1 MKKKE
6 DLNPKK
12 FRKNDTKTVFFK
24 STIPQL
30 KMSNLSNLEDL
41 SFINHQEE

>member
-30 KMSNLSNLEDL
+30 KISNFEDL
-41 SFINHQEE
+41 SFKNHEEE

>member
-12 FRKNDTKTVFFK
+12 FRKIETKPALFK
-24 STIPQL
+24 SIIPQL
-30 KMSNLSNLEDL
+30 KIYNLEDL
-41 SFINHQEE
+41 SFKNHEEE

>member
-12 FRKNDTKTVFFK
+12 FRKIETKPALFK
-24 STIPQL
+24 SIIPQL
-30 KMSNLSNLEDL
+30 KISNSNLEDL
-41 SFINHQEE
+41 SFKNHEEE

>member
-12 FRKNDTKTVFFK
+12 FRKNDTKIVLYK

-30 KMSNLSNLEDL
+30 KATNLEDL
-41 SFINHQEE
+41 SFINHEEE

>member
-12 FRKNDTKTVFFK
+12 FRKIETKPALFK
-24 STIPQL
+24 SIIPQL
-30 KMSNLSNLEDL
+30 KINNLEDL
-41 SFINHQEE
+41 SFKNHEEE

>member
-30 KMSNLSNLEDL
+30 KVTNLEDL
-41 SFINHQEE
+41 SFINHEEE

>member
-24 STIPQL
+24 SIIPQL
-30 KMSNLSNLEDL
+30 KVTNLEDL
-41 SFINHQEE
+41 SFKNHEEE

>member
-12 FRKNDTKTVFFK
+12 FRKIETKPALFK
-24 STIPQL
+24 SIIPQL
-30 KMSNLSNLEDL
+30 KIPNLEDL
-41 SFINHQEE
+41 SFKNHEEE

>member
-12 FRKNDTKTVFFK
+12 FRKIETKPALFK
-24 STIPQL
+24 SIIPQL
-30 KMSNLSNLEDL
+30 KISNFEDL
-41 SFINHQEE
+41 SFKNHEEE

>member
-12 FRKNDTKTVFFK
+12 FRKIETKPALFK
-24 STIPQL
+24 SIKPQL
-30 KMSNLSNLEDL
+30 KVTNLEDL